1 MFLLAGVGLW
11 VHLYHG
17 SRLVGKKYINASGY
31 FCGIATL
38 KKKIFYTLEQKVVVE
53 FVK

>member
-17 SRLVGKKYINASGY
+17 RLVGKKYINASGY

-38 KKKIFYTLEQKVVVE
+38 KKCIFYTLEQKVVVVQS
-53 FVK
+53 VK